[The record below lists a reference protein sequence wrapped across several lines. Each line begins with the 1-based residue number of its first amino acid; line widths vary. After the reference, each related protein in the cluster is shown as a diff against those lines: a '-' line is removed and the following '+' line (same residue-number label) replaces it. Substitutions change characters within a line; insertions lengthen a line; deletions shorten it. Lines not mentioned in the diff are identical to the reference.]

1 MRCKWCNLDNPVYV
15 KYHDEEWGVLNLDE
29 HYLFEMLILESFQ
42 AGLSWEC
49 VLNKRDAFRKAYDNF
64 EIEKVIK
71 YDDIKINE
79 LINNKDII
87 PEVENTQDWFL
98 EIPSINLKAFI
109 QEGTSKDVLEKYVG
123 HFVETSK
130 DTGNIGLA
138 AHNRGYE
145 NNYFEN
151 LKKLKQG
158 DIIYYQYNGIKKQY
172 QVTKTSIIKDDD
184 WTNLE
189 QTQNN
194 TITLITCVENQP
206 EYRRCIQGKEK

>member
-1 MRCKWCNLDNPVYV
+1 MFRYTTIYINIVSFIISVIIFTIVNFLSSNYCFFTQK
-15 KYHDEEWGVLNLDE
+15 GVLK
-29 HYLFEMLILESFQ
+29 
-42 AGLSWEC
+42 AGFK
-49 VLNKRDAFRKAYDNF
+49 VIN
-64 EIEKVIK
+64 EIESQTEKNQK
-71 YDDIKINE
+71 STNE
-79 LINNKDII
+79 INNKDII
-87 PEVENTQDWFL
+87 PKVENTQDWFL

>member
-1 MRCKWCNLDNPVYV
+1 MFRYTTIYINIVSFIISVIIFTIVNFLSSNYCFFTQK
-15 KYHDEEWGVLNLDE
+15 GVLKVGFKVIN
-29 HYLFEMLILESFQ
+29 
-42 AGLSWEC
+42 
-49 VLNKRDAFRKAYDNF
+49 
-64 EIEKVIK
+64 EIESQTEKNQK
-71 YDDIKINE
+71 STNE
-79 LINNKDII
+79 INNKDII

-130 DTGNIGLA
+130 NTGNIGLA